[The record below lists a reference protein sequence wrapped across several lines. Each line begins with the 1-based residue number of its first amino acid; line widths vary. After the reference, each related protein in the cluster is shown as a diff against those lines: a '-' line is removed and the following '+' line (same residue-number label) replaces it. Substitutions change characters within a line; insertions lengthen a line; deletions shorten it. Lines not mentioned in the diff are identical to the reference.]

1 MRNKKKL
8 ILYFVAFDIL
18 LFLGVWFVFFSSNT
32 GNFSNKKYLYIK
44 TGSTYEQ
51 VLQTIQ
57 DSAIVK
63 NITSFKRMAKW
74 FSLSENIHP
83 GRYEIKEGMGN
94 YTIVNMIKKGQ
105 QSIVKLVINKLRTK
119 NDIIRKL
126 SSQLEPDS
134 LSWVVLL
141 NDKNFLVK
149 NNIDS
154 NQLQC
159 LVMPNTY
166 EFYWNTTPQKVFD
179 KLLAYKEKFW
189 NEERKS
195 KAQKMNLS
203 DIQVIIIAS
212 IVEEETN
219 KNDEKPNIASVYLNR
234 YRIGMNLGADP
245 TVKFAVGDFK
255 LKRIL
260 NIHTQVSSPYNTYRV
275 PGLPPGPI
283 CTPSESSIDAV
294 LNATDTKYIFFCAK
308 EDFSGYHN
316 FATNYTE
323 HLANAKRYQQALNAR
338 NIK

>member
-1 MRNKKKL
+1 MKKNRI
-8 ILYFVAFDIL
+8 ILSIL
-18 LFLGVWFVFFSSNT
+18 LCGIIVLGIFLYIFFASNT
-32 GNFSNKKYLYIK
+32 GHFSGKKYLYIR

-51 VLQTIQ
+51 VLQTMQ
-57 DSAIVK
+57 DSAVVK
-63 NITSFKRMAKW
+63 DMGSFKRMANW

-94 YTIVNMIKKGQ
+94 YTIVSMLKKGR

-134 LSWVVLL
+134 AAWNNLFTNSEFLSG
-141 NDKNFLVK
+141 NK
-149 NNIDS
+149 IDS
-154 NQLQC
+154 NQVQSLI
-159 LVMPNTY
+159 MPNTY
-166 EFYWNTTPQKVFD
+166 EFYWNVTPEKVMD
-179 KLLAYKEKFW
+179 KLIAYKNRYW
-189 NEERKS
+189 TAERIA
-195 KAQKMNLS
+195 KADKLKLTPV
-203 DIQVIIIAS
+203 QVIIIAS

-219 KNDEKPNIASVYLNR
+219 KKDEKPNIASVYINR

-260 NIHTQVSSPYNTYRV
+260 NVHTQVGSPYNTYRV
-275 PGLPPGPI
+275 SGLPPGPI

-294 LNATDTKYIFFCAK
+294 LNATDTKYLFFCAK

-316 FATNYTE
+316 FATTYAE
-323 HLANAKRYQQALNAR
+323 HLVNAGKYQKALNER
-338 NIK
+338 GVK